1 MATILYKWFL
11 VSGLFFMAGFPKPGA
26 TVLHKTVPVSAE
38 AFHPFYISITEIN
51 HNAKDK
57 TLEISCKMFAE
68 DLEETLNKNYKT
80 EVDLSL
86 AKDKAALDKFI
97 PDYIN
102 RHFSLVVDGKAV
114 KLNYV
119 GYEKD
124 KESAYCYFQVDNV
137 ATLKRLDVNNSLLHD
152 FNQDQI
158 NIVHVVVNGK
168 RQSTK
173 LDFPSKQASF
183 SFQ

>member
-11 VSGLFFMAGFPKPGA
+11 VSGLLFIAGLPKTGKAILDKSIPA
-26 TVLHKTVPVSAE
+26 SVE
-38 AFHPFYISITEIN
+38 ALHPFYISITEIN

-68 DLEETLNKNYKT
+68 DLEETLDKNYKT

-102 RHFSLVVDGKAV
+102 RHFSLAVDGKPV

-137 ATLKRLDVNNSLLHD
+137 PSLKRLDVNNSLLHD

-183 SFQ
+183 SF

>member
-11 VSGLFFMAGFPKPGA
+11 VSGLFFMAGFYKPGEII
-26 TVLHKTVPVSAE
+26 LHKNGPVPAE
-38 AFHPFYISITEIN
+38 VFHPFYISITEIN

-97 PDYIN
+97 PDYVN
-102 RHFSLVVDGKAV
+102 RHFSLVVDGKLV

-124 KESAYCYFQVDNV
+124 KESAYSYFQVDNV
-137 ATLKRLDVNNSLLHD
+137 PSLKRLDVNNSLLHD

-183 SFQ
+183 SF

>member
-1 MATILYKWFL
+1 MATILYKWFF
-11 VSGLFFMAGFPKPGA
+11 VSGLLFMAGLPKSDG
-26 TVLHKTVPVSAE
+26 TILHKSVPASTE

-68 DLEETLNKNYKT
+68 DLEETLDKNYKT

-102 RHFSLVVDGKAV
+102 RHFSLAVDGKPV

-124 KESAYCYFQVDNV
+124 KESAYCYFQINDVPM
-137 ATLKRLDVNNSLLHD
+137 LKRLDVNNSLLYD
-152 FNQDQI
+152 FKEDQI

-173 LDFPSKQASF
+173 LDFPSKLAGF
-183 SFQ
+183 SF